1 MDVSTNTPQQEL
13 LKNYHYKWLGV
24 ALVILLLDQISKGFA
39 ESWLLQG
46 QPYPVMPSF
55 NLTLWYNT
63 GAAFS
68 LLSEAG
74 GWQRW
79 FFIVVTVVVCG
90 ILWSLLKKLK
100 PGEPGVVASAT
111 GIVMIM
117 GGALGNLVDRL
128 FRGAVVDFLDVYY
141 RSYHWPTFN
150 IADIGITVGVLMIII
165 VTLRG
170 SPLDTQ

>member
-1 MDVSTNTPQQEL
+1 MDVSANIPKQAL

-24 ALVILLLDQISKGFA
+24 ALLILLLDQISKGFA

-46 QPYPVMPSF
+46 QPYPVIPSF

-79 FFIVVTVVVCG
+79 FFVIVTVIVCG

-100 PGEPGVVASAT
+100 PGEPGTVMSAA

-150 IADIGITVGVLMIII
+150 IADIGITVGALMII
-165 VTLRG
+165 VVALRDKT
-170 SPLDTQ
+170 PNTQ

>member
-1 MDVSTNTPQQEL
+1 MDVSINTSQQEL
-13 LKNYHYKWLGV
+13 FKSYHYKWLGV
-24 ALVILLLDQISKGFA
+24 VLLIVLLDQISKGFA
-39 ESWLLQG
+39 ESWLIQG

-79 FFIVVTVVVCG
+79 FFIIVTVVVCG

-100 PGEPGVVASAT
+100 PGEPGAVMSAT

-150 IADIGITVGVLMIII
+150 IADIGITVGALMII
-165 VTLRG
+165 VVALRDKA
-170 SPLDTQ
+170 PNMQ